1 MIEEIK
7 NISSEKS
14 DFRKFGITIGL
25 LLMVIAGF
33 LFWRSKESFEILLA
47 SGFVLFV
54 LGLVIPV
61 VLKPIYW
68 IWMILAIILGWIMT
82 RVILGL
88 LFYVV
93 VTPIGMLSRLFGS
106 NFLDLKWDKSKDSY
120 WNVRT
125 TRQRDNEDYERQF

>member
-7 NISSEKS
+7 NIRSEKS
-14 DFRKFGITIGL
+14 DLRKFGITIGL
-25 LLMVIAGF
+25 FLMVIAGF
-33 LFWRSKESFEILLA
+33 LFWRGKKSFEILLA

-54 LGLVIPV
+54 LGLVLPV

-68 IWMILAIILGWIMT
+68 IWMILAALLGWIMT

-93 VTPIGMLSRLFGS
+93 VTPIGMLSRLFGN

>member
-25 LLMVIAGF
+25 LFMVIAGL
-33 LFWRSKESFEILLA
+33 LFWRGKESFEILLA

-54 LGLVIPV
+54 LGLVLPV

-68 IWMILAIILGWIMT
+68 IWMILAALLGWIMT

-93 VTPIGMLSRLFGS
+93 VTPIGMLSRLFGN
-106 NFLDLKWDKSKDSY
+106 NFLDLKWDKSKDF
-120 WNVRT
+120 T
-125 TRQRDNEDYERQF
+125 GT